1 MSGVNSAA
9 GAAAAAAAAASTVE
23 AAIAMELAALAA
35 DAKALQGMLMTGDI
49 VQATVQPYNGITD
62 TLQIFGLRVAASLP
76 PNVFP
81 GDTLTVAVQGF
92 NNDQVIVQVMSR
104 TPGANAPT
112 PAASAAAAA
121 AAAQAEDSV
130 ELTRMPIPVLVDEPE
145 FPPLPSLPPPAPPAS
160 AAAAPSDDV
169 VPSPSTGAAAAA
181 AAAAEDEALAA
192 QNTVVQTP
200 AASVQQTDY
209 AQARPETLS
218 LEARLA
224 FARSAPPPPP
234 SAGAASRTVPPPRP
248 AAEMPPQHAAGT
260 AAARIAAQR
269 ATTPPAAARANA
281 APPPVASRAPFAPI
295 ITPRPDVAAK
305 AQQPLPGSPGMRS
318 TTMMPASQT
327 RPQPAPTPE
336 ELLEDPAALLRA
348 LRIPQTPTTLT
359 FARLV
364 TQQPEQVA
372 TALRALEA
380 ALPDSDDPRI
390 QTLRTLAA
398 FVGNLDPESET
409 FTSQVTSYISHVVEG
424 PEQKLAMLLVQEQP
438 PETAAA
444 ATPAAEEAPAPA
456 PAQNAAPPAPVT
468 PATPTTE
475 DPTVAAAHSVER
487 LAAVDADLKTQLVS
501 LLASVQP
508 ESALGETGAVLAR
521 NALTGLVASQLT
533 ALAGQQNQPA
543 TWSFTVPIM
552 LGQQMYPARI
562 AVSRDKPE
570 GQAEKVSGDDFH
582 IAFILDTKRLGT
594 IAIDLHAVQRS
605 VSVAVRT
612 ERPSAAT
619 TFKSAL
625 SQLGKRLEEMR
636 YNVKS
641 LEAGTTRVKTPVAES
656 DAPPPSDSLSAMD
669 KKA

>member
-1 MSGVNSAA
+1 V
-9 GAAAAAAAAASTVE
+9 
-23 AAIAMELAALAA
+23 
-35 DAKALQGMLMTGDI
+35 
-49 VQATVQPYNGITD
+49 
-62 TLQIFGLRVAASLP
+62 
-76 PNVFP
+76 
-81 GDTLTVAVQGF
+81 
-92 NNDQVIVQVMSR
+92 
-104 TPGANAPT
+104 
-112 PAASAAAAA
+112 
-121 AAAQAEDSV
+121 
-130 ELTRMPIPVLVDEPE
+130 
-145 FPPLPSLPPPAPPAS
+145 LPSA
-160 AAAAPSDDV
+160 
-169 VPSPSTGAAAAA
+169 STGAAALAA
-181 AAAAEDEALAA
+181 ASAEDEALAA

-200 AASVQQTDY
+200 ASAAQQTDY

-224 FARSAPPPPP
+224 FARSTPLPPRAPAP
-234 SAGAASRTVPPPRP
+234 SATVPPPRP
-248 AAEMPPQHAAGT
+248 AAPPAQHAAGT
-260 AAARIAAQR
+260 AASRIASQIPAGR
-269 ATTPPAAARANA
+269 ASAASPPIVPR
-281 APPPVASRAPFAPI
+281 SSFAPI
-295 ITPRPDVAAK
+295 ITPRPDVAAR
-305 AQQPLPGSPGMRS
+305 ATAQPLPGAPGQVRS
-318 TTMMPASQT
+318 TTMIPASQT
-327 RPQPAPTPE
+327 RPQAAPTAE
-336 ELLEDPAALLRA
+336 ELLDDPAALLRS

-359 FARLV
+359 FARMV

-372 TALRALEA
+372 TALRALES

-409 FTSQVTSYISHVVEG
+409 FTSQVTSYISHVIEG

-438 PETAAA
+438 ETAPAAA
-444 ATPAAEEAPAPA
+444 ATEEAPAPA
-456 PAQNAAPPAPVT
+456 AQNAPPAPAA
-468 PATPTTE
+468 PATVATAATE
-475 DPTVAAAHSVER
+475 DPTVTAAHSAER

-501 LLASVQP
+501 LLSSTQP
-508 ESALGETGAVLAR
+508 ETALGETGVVLAR

-533 ALAGQQNQPA
+533 ALAAQQTQPG

-605 VSVAVRT
+605 VSVSVRT

-625 SQLGKRLEEMR
+625 AKLGKRLEDMR

-641 LEAGTTRVKTPVAES
+641 LEAGTTRVKSPAVEPGS
-656 DAPPPSDSLSAMD
+656 DAPPPSDSLGTTD